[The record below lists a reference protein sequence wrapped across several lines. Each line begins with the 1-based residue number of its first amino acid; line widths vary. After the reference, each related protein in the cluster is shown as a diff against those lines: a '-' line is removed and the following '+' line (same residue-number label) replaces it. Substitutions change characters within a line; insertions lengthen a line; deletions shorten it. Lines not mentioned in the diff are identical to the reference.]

1 MKLIYFSRWIYVQ
14 QVCFLLLT
22 LVLKV
27 IKKPP
32 VGKIGIFVYF
42 CSFLLER
49 TSQKKGCLVVN
60 KQIVV
65 GPTFFTTAEM
75 LIFYAVNRLG
85 QNGDALQDLQ
95 VGCCW
100 CLNHLFWVVLKKK
113 TEIMGKIR
121 IPSFCDL
128 EFVMWTD
135 LIRSPTNHNKPNAFY
150 KVGSKISYKLFFLM
164 TPISR
169 RQPQLHMYK
178 AICRGL

>member
-27 IKKPP
+27 IKKTP

-113 TEIMGKIR
+113 RNYGEDSHPIILR
-121 IPSFCDL
+121 LRVCDVDRL
-128 EFVMWTD
+128 DKVT
-135 LIRSPTNHNKPNAFY
+135 NKP
-150 KVGSKISYKLFFLM
+150 
-164 TPISR
+164 
-169 RQPQLHMYK
+169 
-178 AICRGL
+178 